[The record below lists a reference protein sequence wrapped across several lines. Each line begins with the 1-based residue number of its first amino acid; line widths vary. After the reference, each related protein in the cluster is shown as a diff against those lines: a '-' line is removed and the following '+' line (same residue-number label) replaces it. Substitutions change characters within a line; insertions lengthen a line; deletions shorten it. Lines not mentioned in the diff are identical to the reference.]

1 MLEMHVFYILSTV
14 TNQTKSF
21 MFHRSFEVIGNIFK
35 SFVGAG
41 ILGLPFGFLKAG
53 LWVRISFL
61 HLNNLADFVIAKAGL
76 VTLLLVGIV
85 RYVLLRLVY

>member
-1 MLEMHVFYILSTV
+1 
-14 TNQTKSF
+14 